1 MNNTQPAKNEFL
13 FIDANVA
20 DKQTLIAGVAPNVK
34 VVELND
40 KSNVLD
46 QMVAALKGQ
55 KNLDAIHII
64 SHGSE
69 GELDFTNGALNSS
82 NLSSY
87 SKQLKKIG
95 SHLSKDGDILLYGCD
110 VAKGDDGQAF
120 INSLAKVTK
129 ADVAASNDFTGAASL
144 GGDWTLE
151 YATGSQHISS
161 LDVTNYPDVLT
172 TTTGLIASSATL
184 SNPAATATA
193 PNGDI
198 YYAIPVNGTVTGN
211 STGTVDFNIY
221 KYTSASS
228 TWSLLSHC

>member
-1 MNNTQPAKNEFL
+1 MNNIPFSKKEIL

-69 GELDFTNGALNSS
+69 GELDFASGSINNS
-82 NLSSY
+82 NLSTY
-87 SKQLKKIG
+87 ATQLKKIG
-95 SHLSKDGDILLYGCD
+95 SSLSATGDILLYGCD
-110 VAKGDDGQAF
+110 VANGSDGSAF

-129 ADVAASNDFTGAASL
+129 ADVVASTDLTG
-144 GGDWTLE
+144 
-151 YATGSQHISS
+151 
-161 LDVTNYPDVLT
+161 
-172 TTTGLIASSATL
+172 
-184 SNPAATATA
+184 
-193 PNGDI
+193 
-198 YYAIPVNGTVTGN
+198 
-211 STGTVDFNIY
+211 
-221 KYTSASS
+221 
-228 TWSLLSHC
+228 